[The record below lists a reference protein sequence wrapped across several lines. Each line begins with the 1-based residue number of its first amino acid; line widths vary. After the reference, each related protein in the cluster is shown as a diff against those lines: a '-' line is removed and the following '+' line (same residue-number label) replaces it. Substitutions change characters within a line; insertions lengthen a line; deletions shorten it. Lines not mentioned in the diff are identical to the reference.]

1 MVHTVKGERIV
12 IMMTAARQYDDELW
26 MLSVDTSTTS
36 MTTALSRGGEWT
48 GELTSYAERNH
59 SLYLVPTLQK
69 LMAEAG
75 IRPKELS
82 AFAVGVGPGSY
93 TGVRIGVT
101 VAKTFAWTHNLAL
114 IGVSTLEAM
123 ALGGAYMTAT
133 GEQADTGE
141 TIVGQGG
148 RLAAMDVVLQQA
160 NGQQE
165 KTWVVPMIEARRGQ
179 AFAAVYEASPAGW
192 RCVVPDGIR
201 LMAAWMDDLRG
212 QAKADKPV
220 RIIFTGE
227 VGLHRETIQAM
238 ANLWSGSVHTT
249 EHGLRARFVAELGR
263 MRWKRGDLEHVHA
276 LVPNYTQLAEAE
288 AKLLAQGT

>member
-1 MVHTVKGERIV
+1 
-12 IMMTAARQYDDELW
+12 MMTAARQYDDELW

-201 LMAAWMDDLRG
+201 LMAAWMDDLRV
-212 QAKADKPV
+212 QTEADKPV

>member
-1 MVHTVKGERIV
+1 
-12 IMMTAARQYDDELW
+12 MMTAARQYDDELW

-148 RLAAMDVVLQQA
+148 RLAAMDVVLRQA

-201 LMAAWMDDLRG
+201 LMAAWMDDLRV
-212 QAKADKPV
+212 QAEADKPV

>member
-1 MVHTVKGERIV
+1 
-12 IMMTAARQYDDELW
+12 MMTAARQYDDELW

>member
-1 MVHTVKGERIV
+1 
-12 IMMTAARQYDDELW
+12 MMTAARQYDDELW

-59 SLYLVPTLQK
+59 SLYLVPTLQR

-201 LMAAWMDDLRG
+201 LMAAWMDDLRV
-212 QAKADKPV
+212 QAEADKPV

>member
-1 MVHTVKGERIV
+1 
-12 IMMTAARQYDDELW
+12 MMTAARQYDDELW

-201 LMAAWMDDLRG
+201 LMAAWMDDLRV
-212 QAKADKPV
+212 QAEADKPV